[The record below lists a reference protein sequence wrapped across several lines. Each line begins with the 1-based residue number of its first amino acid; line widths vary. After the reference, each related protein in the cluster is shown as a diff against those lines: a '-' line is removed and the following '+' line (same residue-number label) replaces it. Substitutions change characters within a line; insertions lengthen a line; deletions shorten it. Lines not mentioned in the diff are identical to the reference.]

1 MSSAEYCIQS
11 NHPIVNRL
19 LPQSKV
25 QQYFHDPSQA
35 VAMAAKCFPNS
46 FGDEVRV
53 VHVPTGEVIF
63 KVGTPLGRSRSG
75 LVDRRAA
82 T

>member
-1 MSSAEYCIQS
+1 MVSNEFHIES
-11 NHPIVNRL
+11 NHQVVNRL
-19 LPQSKV
+19 LPKARVEEWFS
-25 QQYFHDPSQA
+25 DSSQA
-35 VAMAAKCFPNS
+35 VAVAAKCVPNS

-63 KVGTPLGRSRSG
+63 RTAVDTVKRDPLPWND
-75 LVDRRAA
+75 VDP